1 MRQVIR
7 EAENK
12 QKNAEFLNKRDK
24 KDMQTYAKF
33 CIS

>member
-24 KDMQTYAKF
+24 KDMQTA
-33 CIS
+33 IR